1 MELLTELLRNGPD
14 DPLLLAGVLVAAWV
28 PVCFVGLCV
37 LTLLAWTQV
46 KLGQRRKR
54 GPAVSLPPAE
64 VRPLAA
70 RRYVSVSA
78 KTGDPIRLARVGV
91 ALAAVAAA
99 TAMALSAN
107 GTALLAALRG

>member
-70 RRYVSVSA
+70 RRYVSVPA
-78 KTGDPIRLARVGV
+78 KAANPIRLARVGV

>member
-64 VRPLAA
+64 VRPLAS
-70 RRYVSVSA
+70 RRYVSVPA
-78 KTGDPIRLARVGV
+78 KAANPIRLARVGV